1 MEFTVAANSTEEERG
16 AYHYAFESAKCDDYT
31 RNGFVG
37 QEFFDRAESRCVYRL
52 LLCL

>member
-1 MEFTVAANSTEEERG
+1 MEFTVAANSIEEERR

-37 QEFFDRAESRCVYRL
+37 QEFFDRAESTRGYRL
-52 LLCL
+52 LLYL